1 MNSILIE
8 NPSENNKN
16 IPPTKKSDSILL
28 DGVSHSQFQPVFT
41 QFLKGTELIG
51 RVSETL
57 MKKFGDTYVDP
68 GLNKSSDK
76 SAIYQS
82 QEKFGLKNQIKSD
95 RQVKSERGNPNPV
108 EEKSTPEKS
117 ITRSK
122 QTFQN
127 DRAAFSK
134 FNSKSVCP
142 NKLNQVD
149 DKSPFDDVS
158 NRTLFDSVHH

>member
-16 IPPTKKSDSILL
+16 NPPTKKSDSILL

-76 SAIYQS
+76 SAIDQS

-95 RQVKSERGNPNPV
+95 RQV
-108 EEKSTPEKS
+108 
-117 ITRSK
+117 
-122 QTFQN
+122 
-127 DRAAFSK
+127 
-134 FNSKSVCP
+134 SVLIQDTYDI
-142 NKLNQVD
+142 KLSHMYIRRNLI
-149 DKSPFDDVS
+149 DKSYILV
-158 NRTLFDSVHH
+158 NNILIKKIWG